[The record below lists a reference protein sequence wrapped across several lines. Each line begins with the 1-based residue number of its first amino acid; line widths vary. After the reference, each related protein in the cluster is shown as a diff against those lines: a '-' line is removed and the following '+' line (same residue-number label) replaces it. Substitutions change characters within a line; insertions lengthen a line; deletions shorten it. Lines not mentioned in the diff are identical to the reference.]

1 MTNEHRR
8 FIFSSGEPSEARIIL
23 DYKDLVEII
32 DHCRGLGQKIVLTM
46 GTFDLFHVG
55 HAKYLAEARRHG
67 DVLIVGVDSDDKVKL
82 RKGPSRPIVPEGE
95 RMEILCHQRAVDIVT
110 IKPYTPEKWELI
122 KLIQP
127 NVLIATAET
136 YTPEELEQLRGEY
149 CGEIVVL
156 KPMAETSTTARIRLM
171 WLEFH
176 DKLGRALSEAVPAF
190 ISDVLK
196 RMESRDE

>member
-8 FIFSSGEPSEARIIL
+8 FIFSSGEAPEARIIL
-23 DYKDLVEII
+23 DYNDLVEII
-32 DHCRGLGQKIVLTM
+32 NHCRGLGQKIVLTM

-55 HAKYLAEARRHG
+55 HAKYLAEASRHG
-67 DVLIVGVDSDDKVKL
+67 DVLIVGVDSDDKVKQ
-82 RKGPSRPIVPEGE
+82 RKGPNRPIVPEAE
-95 RMEILCHQRAVDIVT
+95 RMEILCHQRAVGIVT
-110 IKPYTPEKWELI
+110 IKPDTPEKWELI
-122 KLIQP
+122 KLIHP
-127 NVLIATAET
+127 DVLIATAET
-136 YTPEELEQLRGEY
+136 YTPEELDQLRGDC
-149 CGEIVVL
+149 CGEVVVL

-190 ISDVLK
+190 ITDVLK